1 MSSASGIYEKV
12 DDVHNDEE
20 PELYAE
26 TQEVADHIG
35 DRHHQTWEIDLAED
49 AGVLNEGV
57 GSLSDTVR
65 EILPKTG
72 SGEVEERPGYSIGR
86 NAGNTTENY
95 HIHYYGQRRLH
106 HEPNRSQ
113 NGLFVLGDDVALD
126 EQGTEVAVAPEFL
139 EVNGQK
145 LVFWFYLNVPL
156 FFSQFFHTI
165 MLSLNACA

>member
-1 MSSASGIYEKV
+1 MCGAGRVYEKIDNV
-12 DDVHNDEE
+12 YDDEE
-20 PELYAE
+20 TELDAE
-26 TQEVADHIG
+26 AKQVADNVG
-35 DRHHQTWEIDLAED
+35 DGHHQTWEIDLAED

-57 GSLSDTVR
+57 GCLGDTVR

-86 NAGNTTENY
+86 NAGYTTENY

-126 EQGTEVAVAPEFL
+126 EQGTEVAVSPQLL

-145 LVFWFYLNVPL
+145 FVFRFYLNVPL